1 MNNRGKNTPGIVRLV
16 DKDIRPT
23 SFCMSS
29 CYYTFNSTYYLTGN
43 CSMEIRVRN
52 QES

>member
-1 MNNRGKNTPGIVRLV
+1 MNNRGKNTPGMVRVV

-23 SFCMSS
+23 SFGMSS
-29 CYYTFNSTYYLTGN
+29 CYYTFNSTYYSIGN
-43 CSMEIRVRN
+43 FLWKLVRN